1 MIIIQSYFEQRK
13 FNCSVYTPIIAL
25 KNHLV
30 SLSICFLLF
39 NFLVS
44 MTARRLILIVLVSLL
59 GRSCKAAR
67 SLIISSRCWFDI
79 AYIPSIYFRINR
91 RVPGTIF
98 VNSCARSGWTFPKAL
113 LSNFALSLDVFHVAR
128 VWPP

>member
-1 MIIIQSYFEQRK
+1 MIIIQSYFERRK

-44 MTARRLILIVLVSLL
+44 MTARRLILIVLVSLS

-79 AYIPSIYFRINR
+79 AYIPSIL
-91 RVPGTIF
+91 G
-98 VNSCARSGWTFPKAL
+98 
-113 LSNFALSLDVFHVAR
+113 
-128 VWPP
+128 